1 MVHNDEVFFIDF
13 QGGMQGGL
21 SYDVAS
27 LLWQAKAELPDEW
40 KTKLLDYYISSLI
53 GY

>member
-1 MVHNDEVFFIDF
+1 VYFIDF

-27 LLWQAKAELPDEW
+27 LLWQAKAELSQEW
-40 KTKLLDYYISSLI
+40 KDQVLAYYI
-53 GY
+53 